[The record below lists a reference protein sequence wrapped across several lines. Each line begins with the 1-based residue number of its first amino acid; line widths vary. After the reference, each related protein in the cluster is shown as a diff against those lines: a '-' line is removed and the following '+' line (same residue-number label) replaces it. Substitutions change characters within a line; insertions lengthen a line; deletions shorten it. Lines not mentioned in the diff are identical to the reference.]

1 MRARARALA
10 GLLCSVVRNLPPTV
24 LSGRYLLLGCA
35 VSVLGGFYLLGQS
48 NIETR
53 KFNQDKRERR
63 AAIIPFLQAEEDV
76 KYNRELAALRDVEAK
91 VMANVEGWEV
101 GKSVYNTRTWM
112 PPGGQRIG

>member
-1 MRARARALA
+1 LRARALA
-10 GLLCSVVRNLPPTV
+10 GLHCSVAKSLPPTV

-76 KYNRELAALRDVEAK
+76 KYNHKLAAQREVEAK